1 MPRKKKKNKEQKP
14 KVVYYDDNSPIADMS
29 QVGNSIGF
37 NKNARQQNNVQQHK
51 QQPKRKSTAK
61 EKWNTYWS
69 SVKLMFLPM
78 IGVLIILLV
87 LYLFLML
94 ISGGFNR

>member
-14 KVVYYDDNSPIADMS
+14 KVIYYDDNSPIVDMS
-29 QVGNSIGF
+29 QVSNGIGF
-37 NKNARQQNNVQQHK
+37 NKNSRQKNNPSQQ
-51 QQPKRKSTAK
+51 QQPKQKSTAK

-69 SVKLMFLPM
+69 AVKLMFLPM